1 MNHFLLTTPGTRIGD
16 VAARY
21 DGELQY
27 VVDWGGHEVS
37 PPVSVS
43 PSGTLTLTALLDH
56 EETQR
61 LSLIV
66 TAVPIAEPELAAST
80 TVEIEVSFCVVG
92 TVGSEFQCW
101 CR

>member
-1 MNHFLLTTPGTRIGD
+1 M
-16 VAARY
+16 AARY

-80 TVEIEVSFCVVG
+80 TVEIEVRFRVVG
-92 TVGSEFQCW
+92 V
-101 CR
+101 